1 MEGGSERNI
10 TTPSG
15 DTNAGAGGDA
25 PYEFSDLDRGNGQD
39 LQGNLD
45 FILDIP
51 LEITIELGR
60 TSMQINDLLKLG
72 QGSVVELTK
81 LAGET
86 LEVLANDRLI
96 ARGEVVA
103 INEKYGVRLTEII
116 SPIERI
122 EGLA

>member
-1 MEGGSERNI
+1 MEDNNLPATASQNDV
-10 TTPSG
+10 G
-15 DTNAGAGGDA
+15 DEDR
-25 PYEFSDLDRGNGQD
+25 YEFSDLNRNNGGQD

-45 FILDIP
+45 FILDVP

-60 TSMQINDLLKLG
+60 TSMQINELLKLG
-72 QGSVVELTK
+72 QGSVIELAK
-81 LAGET
+81 LAGDT
-86 LEVLANDRLI
+86 LEVLANSRLI

-122 EGLA
+122 EGLR